1 MRLVILAA
9 VLMTFWLLLSGHY
22 EALLI
27 AYGVGSVVISVA
39 FARRLDIV
47 DEESL
52 PYGLMFGAI
61 TYWPWLV
68 LEIMKSAIDVTR
80 IILNPKLPI
89 SPTLVRVTAHQKGAV
104 GITTYANSITLTPG
118 TISAAV
124 SEQHHE
130 ILVHALT
137 EEGAAAVEEG
147 EMDRRVAA
155 FEGNPVEA
163 SGIKTPA
170 NGASS

>member
-1 MRLVILAA
+1 MRLMILAVTLFA
-9 VLMTFWLLLSGHY
+9 FWLLLSGHY

-27 AYGVGSVVISVA
+27 GYGVLSVAISVA
-39 FARRLDIV
+39 FARRLDII
-47 DEESL
+47 DTESMPVEL
-52 PYGLMFGAI
+52 IGRAVF
-61 TYWPWLV
+61 YWPWLV
-68 LEIMKSAIDVTR
+68 WEIVKSAIDVTK

-124 SEQHHE
+124 SESKHA

-137 EEGAAAVEEG
+137 EEGAEAVEEG
-147 EMDRRVAA
+147 EMDRRVAS
-155 FEGNPVEA
+155 FEA
-163 SGIKTPA
+163 
-170 NGASS
+170 GA

>member
-1 MRLVILAA
+1 MRLVILAVTLFA
-9 VLMTFWLLLSGHY
+9 FWLLLSGHY

-27 AYGVGSVVISVA
+27 GYGIVSVAISVA
-39 FARRLDIV
+39 FARRLDII
-47 DEESL
+47 DAESMPVEL
-52 PYGLMFGAI
+52 IVRATFF
-61 TYWPWLV
+61 WPWLV
-68 LEIMKSAIDVTR
+68 WEIVKSAIDVTK

-89 SPTLVRVTAHQKGAV
+89 SPTLVHVTAHQKGAV

-124 SEQHHE
+124 SERKHA

-137 EEGAAAVEEG
+137 EEGAEGLEEG

-155 FEGNPVEA
+155 FEGG
-163 SGIKTPA
+163 S
-170 NGASS
+170 